1 LAATPQQPGW
11 SPTSILYNT
20 NVSASGNA
28 AVAREVTLSVEEC
41 NADDKG
47 ENDRSLILSD
57 IKPDRST
64 RYQLSDRIPAST
76 ANWSKADF

>member
-1 LAATPQQPGW
+1 VYYDQ
-11 SPTSILYNT
+11 I
-20 NVSASGNA
+20 NA
-28 AVAREVTLSVEEC
+28 VIAEAVENIRRGLSVEEC